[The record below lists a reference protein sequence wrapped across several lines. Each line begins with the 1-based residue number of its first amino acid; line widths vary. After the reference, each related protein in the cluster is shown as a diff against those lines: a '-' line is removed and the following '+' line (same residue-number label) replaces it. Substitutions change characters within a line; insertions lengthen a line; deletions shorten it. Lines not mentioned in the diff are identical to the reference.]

1 MNAKSIS
8 SAGRWLLFA
17 LVILLALSL
26 TACAEPQTVSVPTSP
41 YDATQRPDLSEF
53 SWVPAATL
61 GMPEDAVAI
70 EDFSELT
77 GTWMGYIHHE
87 TKNWKK
93 ESFEYL
99 NFQLYGTE
107 AEASLLADWYVKYQ
121 LTPIKTVNREK
132 DRDTI
137 YTGAWN
143 GKTLKVS
150 KGSAVITFRYI
161 FELDGRQYA
170 IGVIEGIRSDRQTWI
185 AMVRP

>member
-1 MNAKSIS
+1 MGAFSLS
-8 SAGRWLLFA
+8 VLLRF
-17 LVILLALSL
+17 LYQFLSL
-26 TACAEPQTVSVPTSP
+26 QLSFRGVSCSF
-41 YDATQRPDLSEF
+41 LS
-53 SWVPAATL
+53 L
-61 GMPEDAVAI
+61 GLKLQVARI
-70 EDFSELT
+70 LGCQDFSELT